1 MKTRSRSESQKEEE
15 QHPRE
20 QSPCQMQSRQAHGN
34 LGNALDNYDGENRGS
49 SARLEHTA
57 METNQTQTAT
67 QEHPSLLT
75 IQIPTGARIHSEQPT
90 PDNRDTDRNRSSTF
104 GSEFDVSWTKDR
116 GMSISCLLTPMGE
129 DDANLQMGKMNEEG
143 TNATVSTSSTTSA
156 LPMPQSV
163 GLHHMPSL
171 REKKDESA
179 SVESA
184 SMFLS
189 DSAGQPKQQQRVFSH
204 TPPTNV
210 ATSYEQRHFQKR
222 LRAGVSL

>member
-1 MKTRSRSESQKEEE
+1 
-15 QHPRE
+15 
-20 QSPCQMQSRQAHGN
+20 MQSTQAHSN
-34 LGNALDNYDGENRGS
+34 LGNALDNYDEKARDNS
-49 SARLEHTA
+49 SRHTT
-57 METNQTQTAT
+57 MDINQTQTAT

-75 IQIPTGARIHSEQPT
+75 IQIPTGTRIHSEQPT
-90 PDNRDTDRNRSSTF
+90 PDNKDTERNRSSTF
-104 GSEFDVSWTKDR
+104 DSDFDMSWAKDR

-129 DDANLQMGKMNEEG
+129 DDANLHMGKMNEEC

-156 LPMPQSV
+156 LPMPQAV

-171 REKKDESA
+171 REKKDGSA

-184 SMFLS
+184 SMFLN
-189 DSAGQPKQQQRVFSH
+189 DSVGQLKQQQKVFSH

-222 LRAGVSL
+222 LRAGVSQRRSKN